1 MVCGF
6 QATMAGKNFFLHFT
20 MLLLLMIILTWC
32 TRFPESRT
40 SFSLRTFRTEMMTI
54 FFFVIL
60 RMGITFECLETLEGI
75 FAMLSLVRGHSW
87 ETEIRERSLKMINVI
102 IKKKL

>member
-32 TRFPESRT
+32 TRCPREQNLLQPED
-40 SFSLRTFRTEMMTI
+40 LHDGDDDHLLLVAI
-54 FFFVIL
+54 
-60 RMGITFECLETLEGI
+60 RMGITFKCLETLEGCHVQSCEGS
-75 FAMLSLVRGHSW
+75 FLG
-87 ETEIRERSLKMINVI
+87 NGN
-102 IKKKL
+102 

>member
-6 QATMAGKNFFLHFT
+6 QATMAGKNFYLNFT
-20 MLLLLMIILTWC
+20 MLPLLMIILTWC
-32 TRFPESRT
+32 PRRPREQHLLQPEDIQDGDDDH
-40 SFSLRTFRTEMMTI
+40 LLL
-54 FFFVIL
+54 VIL

-87 ETEIRERSLKMINVI
+87 ETEIRERSLKMINV
-102 IKKKL
+102 KMNQK

>member
-32 TRFPESRT
+32 TRCPREQNLLQPED
-40 SFSLRTFRTEMMTI
+40 LHDGDDDHLLLVAI
-54 FFFVIL
+54 
-60 RMGITFECLETLEGI
+60 RMGITFKCLETLEGI
-75 FAMLSLVRGHSW
+75 FAMFSLVRGHSW
-87 ETEIRERSLKMINVI
+87 EMEIRERSLKMINVI